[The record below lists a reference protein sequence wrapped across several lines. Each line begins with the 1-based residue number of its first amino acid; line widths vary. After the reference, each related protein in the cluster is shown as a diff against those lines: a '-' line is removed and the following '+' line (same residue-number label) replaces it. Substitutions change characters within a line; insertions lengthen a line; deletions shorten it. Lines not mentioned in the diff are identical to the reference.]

1 MAQQTIRFRIHSGG
15 RVQELVEG
23 VPGEGCQQ
31 LTERIE
37 ARLGSVQQRQSTSE
51 AFLPMAVTQDT
62 AVATLNALGAA
73 NALGAVHALGA
84 IPAPTQVLPPTSS
97 NDTPA
102 A

>member
-23 VPGEGCQQ
+23 VQGEGCQQ

-51 AFLPMAVTQDT
+51 AFLPKAVKQDT
-62 AVATLNALGAA
+62 
-73 NALGAVHALGA
+73 ALGAVPTL
-84 IPAPTQVLPPTSS
+84 TQVLPPSS
-97 NDTPA
+97 ANDTPTA
-102 A
+102 

>member
-23 VPGEGCQQ
+23 VQGQGCQQ

-62 AVATLNALGAA
+62 VIAAV
-73 NALGAVHALGA
+73 NALGAVNTLGA
-84 IPAPTQVLPPTSS
+84 VPALTQVLTPSS
-97 NDTPA
+97 ANDTPPA
-102 A
+102 

>member
-23 VPGEGCQQ
+23 VQGEGCEQ

-51 AFLPMAVTQDT
+51 AYLPMEVTQDT
-62 AVATLNALGAA
+62 A
-73 NALGAVHALGA
+73 LGAVTTLGA
-84 IPAPTQVLPPTSS
+84 VPALTQVLPPSS
-97 NDTPA
+97 PNDTPLA
-102 A
+102 

>member
-23 VPGEGCQQ
+23 LQGEGCQQ

-51 AFLPMAVTQDT
+51 AFLPKAVTQET
-62 AVATLNALGAA
+62 AV
-73 NALGAVHALGA
+73 GAVPAL
-84 IPAPTQVLPPTSS
+84 TQVLPPSS
-97 NDTPA
+97 ANDTPTA
-102 A
+102 

>member
-23 VPGEGCQQ
+23 VQGEGCQQ

-62 AVATLNALGAA
+62 A
-73 NALGAVHALGA
+73 LGAVNTIGAVNTLGEVTAL
-84 IPAPTQVLPPTSS
+84 TQVLHPSS
-97 NDTPA
+97 AKDTPPA
-102 A
+102 

>member
-15 RVQELVEG
+15 RVHELVEG
-23 VPGEGCQQ
+23 VQGEGCEQ

-62 AVATLNALGAA
+62 AIATL

>member
-23 VPGEGCQQ
+23 VQGEGCQQ

-51 AFLPMAVTQDT
+51 AFLPMAVTQNT
-62 AVATLNALGAA
+62 
-73 NALGAVHALGA
+73 ALGAVNTLGA
-84 IPAPTQVLPPTSS
+84 VPALTQVLIPSS
-97 NDTPA
+97 ANDTPPA
-102 A
+102 

>member
-23 VPGEGCQQ
+23 MQGEGCQQ

-62 AVATLNALGAA
+62 ALGEVPAL
-73 NALGAVHALGA
+73 
-84 IPAPTQVLPPTSS
+84 TQVLHPSS
-97 NDTPA
+97 ANDTPPA
-102 A
+102 